1 MRWNYKSMLNQR
13 VIINR
18 GSDVKTYRKQWG
30 LTTIKLCK
38 LMGYRSRITL
48 QAHERERYPLPER
61 ARKAYTL
68 LFQSLEDKHEI
79 AKIIRDTNVHMI
91 EELRKGVEVGRL
103 PKGIQAGALP
113 SYKKVLELI
122 RKLDGFI

>member
-1 MRWNYKSMLNQR
+1 MLNQKVR
-13 VIINR
+13 IID
-18 GSDVKTYRKQWG
+18 GSDVKAYRKQWG
-30 LTTIKLCK
+30 LTAIKLCK
-38 LMGYRSRITL
+38 LVGYRSRSTL

-68 LFQSLEDKHEI
+68 LFQSFENKHEI
-79 AKIIRDTNVHMI
+79 AKIIRETNIHMI
-91 EELRKGVEVGRL
+91 EEIREGVAVGRL